1 MCRKLSAHYIFP
13 ANRPPLKRGVV
24 VVKNDGAIIDI
35 IDTKGELQESER
47 LEFFDGIIT
56 PGFLPGIDHPE
67 NETQFSILEEMKT
80 YQKNFSHISLQDL
93 IKWRTIDAAKA
104 RGFENIL
111 GTICIGKKPGL
122 NLITNIDFDK
132 MQLTSQSEVK
142 VIG

>member
-56 PGFLPGIDHPE
+56 PSFLPGIDHPE

-80 YQKNFSHISLQDL
+80 YHKNFSHISLQDI
-93 IKWRTIDAAKA
+93 IKWRTINAAKA

-111 GTICIGKKPGL
+111 GTISIGKKPGL

-132 MQLTSQSEVK
+132 MQLTSQSEVI